1 MTVTRLLAAAF
12 FALMPMASFAT
23 CSGHEQANACAEG
36 FTWDAETNSCV
47 EVVAS

>member
-23 CSGHEQANACAEG
+23 CSGRSSKAR
-36 FTWDAETNSCV
+36 T
-47 EVVAS
+47 